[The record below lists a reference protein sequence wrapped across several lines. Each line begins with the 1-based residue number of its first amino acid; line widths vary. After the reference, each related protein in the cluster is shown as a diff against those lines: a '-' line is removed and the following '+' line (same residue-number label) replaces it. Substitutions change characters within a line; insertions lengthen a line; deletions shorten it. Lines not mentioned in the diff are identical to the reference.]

1 MFDDEISIILMYST
15 QYQVLCWFIVDL
27 NTFIWEEFLVG
38 PVTGRRAWS
47 WLWGGRYRVSQVLP
61 FSMEVKDSLL
71 LLLVVG
77 FCTGPVFA
85 VIVGVCRAAGVYM
98 VPMCYCSNVWV
109 HVI

>member
-1 MFDDEISIILMYST
+1 
-15 QYQVLCWFIVDL
+15 
-27 NTFIWEEFLVG
+27 
-38 PVTGRRAWS
+38 
-47 WLWGGRYRVSQVLP
+47 
-61 FSMEVKDSLL
+61 MEVKDSLL